1 MNDQK
6 PGIHLVKLDSTTLE
20 PQANARFRIEHVG
33 GTFSKEYVTD
43 ENGEIDLTALEPG
56 AYQVTELKAPD
67 GYLIDDATRVIQI
80 NGNENAQFVFTNTQM
95 PAFRL
100 VKLDSYNSQGLP
112 GATFRIAK
120 IQDGTHYLDRITDM
134 NGEINIS
141 DLEPGVYSVV
151 EMDAPEGYVKEHHE
165 YHVELFPGQISE
177 LVVSNDRMPNLEI
190 LKTDAIT
197 GKPR

>member
-20 PQANARFRIEHVG
+20 PQANAGSGLSMSAAPSPRSTRP
-33 GTFSKEYVTD
+33 D

-112 GATFRIAK
+112 VQPSVLRRSRMEHTIWIA
-120 IQDGTHYLDRITDM
+120 
-134 NGEINIS
+134 S
-141 DLEPGVYSVV
+141 
-151 EMDAPEGYVKEHHE
+151 
-165 YHVELFPGQISE
+165 QI
-177 LVVSNDRMPNLEI
+177 
-190 LKTDAIT
+190 
-197 GKPR
+197 